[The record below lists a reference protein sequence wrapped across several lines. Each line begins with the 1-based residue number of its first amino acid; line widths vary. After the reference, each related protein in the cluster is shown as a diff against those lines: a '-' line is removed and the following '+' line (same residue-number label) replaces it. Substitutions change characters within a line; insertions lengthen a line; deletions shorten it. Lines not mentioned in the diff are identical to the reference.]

1 MTRDEILADLKE
13 QYGRQLVLSPP
24 DIALAIGRSPK
35 AQANM
40 RSRGVFPIPV
50 KRAGGKVGVSIY
62 DLADYLAGEQ
72 PTPGPSAPA
81 QILPAVRAKVA
92 AMNEPQPG
100 KPGAPKPPKT
110 AAKPTRA
117 APPAAWLPARRRK
130 SLGPE
135 LLGFRQALDFWGAVH
150 AELEAAELAFL
161 TRPRGD

>member
-13 QYGRQLVLSPP
+13 QYGRQLVLSPS

-62 DLADYLAGEQ
+62 DLADYLAGDQ
-72 PTPGPSAPA
+72 PAPRPSALSPIPA
-81 QILPAVRAKVA
+81 AVSAQVPAISER
-92 AMNEPQPG
+92 QPG
-100 KPGAPKPPKT
+100 KPGAPKPPKA

-135 LLGFRQALDFWGAVH
+135 LLGFRQALEFWGAVH
-150 AELEAAELAFL
+150 AELEAAELALL

>member
-13 QYGRQLVLSPP
+13 QYGRQLVLSPS
-24 DIALAIGRSPK
+24 DIALAIWRSPK
-35 AQANM
+35 AQANT

-50 KRAGGKVGVSIY
+50 KRAGGKVVVSIY
-62 DLADYLAGEQ
+62 DLADYLAGDQ
-72 PTPGPSAPA
+72 PAPRASAPSPIPAAVSA
-81 QILPAVRAKVA
+81 QVPASER
-92 AMNEPQPG
+92 QPG
-100 KPGAPKPPKT
+100 KPGAPKPPKA
-110 AAKPTRA
+110 AAKPTRG

-150 AELEAAELAFL
+150 AEHEAVELAFL